1 MCPTLDDLVLSRSLR
16 SRGGCWCWWCG
27 DAVRDDRGN
36 NPSPLMNGNCC
47 ALGTGPIDAVGC
59 GVLLFPIAVDAAC
72 DKFWACACAA
82 AARFETTAAAARYSS
97 KHVAGVRSRKSH
109 GCSSDCG
116 DNCSSFDLRPERKA
130 KMRVES
136 YFLCIMS
143 SSSSLSIFFSSL
155 QLLSATITLF
165 FYNNNDHRENCI
177 KLFSFDFLFFFWLFW
192 GGSVKEKN
200 MNVKIM
206 RKRHV
211 RCLKKKKIS

>member
-1 MCPTLDDLVLSRSLR
+1 
-16 SRGGCWCWWCG
+16 
-27 DAVRDDRGN
+27 
-36 NPSPLMNGNCC
+36 MNGNCC

-177 KLFSFDFLFFFWLFW
+177 KLFSFDFFVFFGCFEVGQL
-192 GGSVKEKN
+192 
-200 MNVKIM
+200 
-206 RKRHV
+206 RKKTWMWKLWESDMWDAWR
-211 RCLKKKKIS
+211 RKKLVN